1 MFFPALNGVPAALR
15 SSPVVPQSAKSTPV
29 VHQSCRATPL
39 HRSARST
46 PIGYCSARST
56 PVVHQSARSTPV
68 QRPSHTYDHIVTPT
82 PFLGHRSKPNASPVY
97 TSSPALKCPMSPTG
111 FVNQTTESS
120 SLSKSSSDYDVV
132 SRKKVLSKWKLRR
145 RGQTPVQVVGA
156 HSPEHH
162 FYQTAESLEQ
172 ERAASVLNRQRQAFY
187 VGSSSDENRSS
198 GHATMSDAHS
208 SYISSSPTDEDN
220 LRALLEDEHKQHINH
235 QYHSQKKNSEI
246 TPLSFKA
253 NSKRS
258 VHSRRRVGDHH
269 LRRVH
274 ANDNLLA
281 TIIAEEG
288 QKSSD
293 VQQIMHA
300 MEQLKLRVPS
310 VSNGYSTSTSTY
322 SSISGTSLESEPQGF
337 RRLIRHSSL
346 ETIATNITTADEFV
360 WLDSHSRLVELQH
373 LPWSSHEILRVLQQG
388 RLKNFISRISMEAVL
403 RLSYLL
409 QRPLVRIA
417 REAQRFCRVFGICSK
432 NEIISSIKVILSTNL
447 ADTCINA
454 GHRTAAIYAVNGEN
468 HKQSKSNQAGLQLS
482 VGKFHRWMSD
492 VNIGTFVHDFAA
504 IYLTAAIENLLE
516 EIVLLCLSLN
526 SETIVSI
533 QVLDS
538 CIANS
543 PDLWGI
549 LQPNAHLNAGRTANG
564 ALILPLLHSNETSSD
579 YSSVSSTQATAMST
593 TSIQEN
599 IPHIEKNLLTTC
611 VGSIQELGQFRD
623 AVNQIVQYKTRF
635 QSATNSAV
643 GLCNGMNGTRNSPCS
658 SSGTIWEQAALSS
671 LYYFMR
677 CVQMEHNEH
686 EQHSTRNASQELV
699 YERPYL
705 VLPPLTE
712 WVRVASAHAEYRRS
726 SVIDKDDVMQAA
738 RLLLPGVDCPYRQI
752 NYFTDDW
759 LYTRKEYSKNDC
771 SKKLKIDL
779 AFKML
784 LCGRTDL
791 VPCALSLLPPTSGV
805 NTMNEQ
811 GLTPLMLA
819 CIQGDEAM
827 VHILLNAGA
836 DIDLETLP
844 APTKSCPNICPEIQ
858 YWTALTF
865 ATIHQHISIVKLL
878 LEKGANVEGGA
889 KVNEERA
896 TETPL
901 QLASASGNLELV
913 KLLLSYGAHPF
924 LSTIT
929 TDCMSVP
936 SKGCCSAIAVAAG
949 HGQRVILRTLLAH
962 PLATVNKDVLSLEE
976 ILAEGQATIR
986 SVNRIQV
993 VPVNQANACITTV
1006 TEDGNKVIHLTKH
1019 QLRALQEAIY
1029 HSVENGHLE
1038 ITLDLRNFGVPW
1050 TLYCWMQ
1057 TLSTA
1062 HEMKLDA
1069 ITDQLLQDFLHL
1081 WPDDC
1086 SAQFVDEC
1094 LPLLFSIFRHCKNEG
1109 TSLLLADIF
1118 YTCYGQEMIKA
1129 INNVN
1134 LPGGTRIDPKY
1145 VNNPEM
1151 SDVMFMVETKL
1162 LYSHKII
1169 LVNASSKFKQLL
1181 TSKPTEPSS
1190 GTQPPIHQINDIRY
1204 DIFLLILKFL
1214 YNGGFDE
1221 DEVNEKDLFEL
1232 LAGANHYELPGL
1244 LGYCEF
1250 RLSKVVDL
1258 ENVVSIYIHANVYNA
1273 INLQE
1278 YCQGFILQHL
1288 VALLTYDETVRKL
1301 LFAKSLR
1308 NHDVLTGL
1316 LLTLQS
1322 RVKERSLR
1330 SNVSI
1335 PGQPRNKQFLSQRKN
1350 QFFYGAEKD
1359 TKVTLI
1365 SKIVK
1370 FLALPLR
1377 T

>member
-1 MFFPALNGVPAALR
+1 MTSIKKTLEIIRPKPRKINSQLAADNQQKIVFEFESSEKGTDNVDCSSNSKYLAPGRPNTPLNPFKRDIAGSAPLLSNLKCSSPSKEASATVSKKDATQFEQQPQIPKRPMSPFDAHSQSVPIDRPSAGSDCLTDNAFPHEGISARLVHEKIDFVPALQGLVVALR
-15 SSPVVPQSAKSTPV
+15 SSPVVPLNARSTPV
-29 VHQSCRATPL
+29 IHQSARATPL
-39 HRSARST
+39 VHRSARST
-46 PIGYCSARST
+46 PLGNCSARST
-56 PVVHQSARSTPV
+56 PVVHQSARSTPIQRSTPV
-68 QRPSHTYDHIVTPT
+68 QRPGFDLNNAALFAQIAKSTPSISSTHTS
-82 PFLGHRSKPNASPVY
+82 LK
-97 TSSPALKCPMSPTG
+97 TSSPVLKLPAKCEFDQPLAKEHEA
-111 FVNQTTESS
+111 TECG
-120 SLSKSSSDYDVV
+120 SLSKSSSDGYDIV
-132 SRKKVLSKWKLRR
+132 SRRKVLSKLKSRR
-145 RGQTPVQVVGA
+145 RGQTPVQQIIG
-156 HSPEHH
+156 HSTEYH
-162 FYQTAESLEQ
+162 FYQTTTDLMEQ
-172 ERAASVLNRQRQAFY
+172 ERAIANRSRHGFCG
-187 VGSSSDENRSS
+187 GSSSDENRSS

-220 LRALLEDEHKQHINH
+220 LRALLEDETKQHINH
-235 QYHSQKKNSEI
+235 HNHKKMAEMSA
-246 TPLSFKA
+246 FGMKVGG
-253 NSKRS
+253 KRS
-258 VHSRRRVGDHH
+258 VHSRRRAGDHH

-288 QKSSD
+288 QAISD

-300 MEQLKLRVPS
+300 MEQLKMRVPS

-322 SSISGTSLESEPQGF
+322 SSVSGASLESEPQGI

-373 LPWSSHEILRVLQQG
+373 LPWSNQEILRVLQQG
-388 RLKNFISRISMEAVL
+388 RIKNFVDRVSMEAVI
-403 RLSYLL
+403 RLSYVL

-432 NEIISSIKVILSTNL
+432 NEIISSVKVILSSNL
-447 ADTCINA
+447 ADTCIKA

-526 SETIVSI
+526 NETIVTI
-533 QVLDS
+533 QVLDN

-549 LQPNAHLNAGRTANG
+549 LQPYAHLNAGRTANG
-564 ALILPLLHSNETSSD
+564 ALVLPLMQGDESSSNFSSNSKQTTSS
-579 YSSVSSTQATAMST
+579 SP
-593 TSIQEN
+593 
-599 IPHIEKNLLTTC
+599 IPQDNHSRQQFIEKNLLTTC
-611 VGSIQELGQFRD
+611 FGSIQELGMKPLRIRLLLTKRFLNLLGE
-623 AVNQIVQYKTRF
+623 AVDHIVQYKTRYQN
-635 QSATNSAV
+635 QSPTVSSNNA
-643 GLCNGMNGTRNSPCS
+643 MNGLRNVNCS
-658 SSGTIWEQAALSS
+658 NLGTVWEQGALST

-677 CVQMEHNEH
+677 CVQLEHNENA
-686 EQHSTRNASQELV
+686 EHSSRNASQELV

-705 VLPPLTE
+705 MLPPLTE
-712 WVRVASAHAEYRRS
+712 WIRVASAHAEYRRS
-726 SVIDKDDVMQAA
+726 LVVDKDDVMQAA

-759 LYTRKEYSKNDC
+759 LYTRKDYSKNDC

-791 VPCALSLLPPTSGV
+791 VPCALSLLPQSTGV

-836 DIDLETLP
+836 DVDLETLP
-844 APTKSCPNICPEIQ
+844 SATKSCPCVCPEIQ
-858 YWTALTF
+858 HWTPLTF
-865 ATIHQHISIVKLL
+865 ATIHQHLPIVKLL

-889 KVNEERA
+889 KLNEERA

-924 LSTIT
+924 LSTVT

-949 HGQRVILRTLLAH
+949 HGQRLILRTLLAH

-993 VPVNQANACITTV
+993 VPVNQANACLATIA
-1006 TEDGNKVIHLTKH
+1006 EDGNKVIHLTKH

-1038 ITLDLRNFGVPW
+1038 ITLDLRNFG
-1050 TLYCWMQ
+1050 
-1057 TLSTA
+1057 
-1062 HEMKLDA
+1062 
-1069 ITDQLLQDFLHL
+1069 
-1081 WPDDC
+1081 
-1086 SAQFVDEC
+1086 
-1094 LPLLFSIFRHCKNEG
+1094 N
-1109 TSLLLADIF
+1109 
-1118 YTCYGQEMIKA
+1118 
-1129 INNVN
+1129 
-1134 LPGGTRIDPKY
+1134 
-1145 VNNPEM
+1145 
-1151 SDVMFMVETKL
+1151 
-1162 LYSHKII
+1162 
-1169 LVNASSKFKQLL
+1169 
-1181 TSKPTEPSS
+1181 
-1190 GTQPPIHQINDIRY
+1190 
-1204 DIFLLILKFL
+1204 
-1214 YNGGFDE
+1214 
-1221 DEVNEKDLFEL
+1221 
-1232 LAGANHYELPGL
+1232 
-1244 LGYCEF
+1244 
-1250 RLSKVVDL
+1250 
-1258 ENVVSIYIHANVYNA
+1258 
-1273 INLQE
+1273 
-1278 YCQGFILQHL
+1278 
-1288 VALLTYDETVRKL
+1288 
-1301 LFAKSLR
+1301 
-1308 NHDVLTGL
+1308 
-1316 LLTLQS
+1316 
-1322 RVKERSLR
+1322 
-1330 SNVSI
+1330 
-1335 PGQPRNKQFLSQRKN
+1335 
-1350 QFFYGAEKD
+1350 
-1359 TKVTLI
+1359 
-1365 SKIVK
+1365 
-1370 FLALPLR
+1370 
-1377 T
+1377 